1 VTRHRINIDL
11 DNHHHE
17 WLELTARI
25 VGATKTEVA
34 RALVEAATNYS
45 PPAMDD
51 LEWSIKKQRQL
62 ANQKRGRT
70 QTDRRQA
77 QREST
82 QSHQP
87 E

>member
-1 VTRHRINIDL
+1 MTRNRINIDL

-17 WLELTARI
+17 WLEFTAKV
-25 VGATKTEVA
+25 VGATKTEVV
-34 RALVEAATNYS
+34 RALVEAATDYS

-70 QTDRRQA
+70 QSDRRQA
-77 QREST
+77 PPGSAQ
-82 QSHQP
+82 
-87 E
+87 